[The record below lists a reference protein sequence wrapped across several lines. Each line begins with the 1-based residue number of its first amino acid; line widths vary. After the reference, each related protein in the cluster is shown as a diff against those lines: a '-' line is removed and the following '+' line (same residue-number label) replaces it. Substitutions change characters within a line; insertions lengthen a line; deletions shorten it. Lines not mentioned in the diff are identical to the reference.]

1 MNRQQRRMAASNKK
15 GAKKALQEAGLK
27 LGTALDT
34 LKEAGGL
41 DLVIRTLTEVQT
53 QVAETNQ
60 VLEAMVQD
68 NQTMADLLEQHKA
81 ELALQREVTFRFFCR
96 FANAGLTGLGP
107 APMEAQVR
115 ELEERTRAEVLKA
128 AKESSCEGA

>member
-1 MNRQQRRMAASNKK
+1 MAASNKK

-34 LKEAGGL
+34 LREAGGL
-41 DLVIRTLTEVQT
+41 DLVIKTLTEVQT
-53 QVAETNQ
+53 QVADTNQ

-81 ELALQREVTFRFFCR
+81 ELALQREVTLQLIRSMTNQPPGGILEDDIR
-96 FANAGLTGLGP
+96 
-107 APMEAQVR
+107 QV
-115 ELEERTRAEVLKA
+115 EERLRAEAIKA